1 MIPPAPLR
9 RTPLGRLA
17 GRLWLLA
24 GTTYLAC
31 ETIAAAAFPGYSYS
45 RNYISDLGVAAAG
58 VIDGRSVHSPLAAVM
73 NAGLLIDGALFVA
86 ASLIAA
92 YALRAQRMPVGRALP
107 LVGAAHGL
115 GTMLVGAVPE
125 GGAAAGPIPPLH
137 VIGAGL
143 SIVAGNAGLVMV
155 GIRGG
160 RLGAGRR
167 YRGAS
172 LMLGLFG
179 LANLAL
185 LAGNRAAGLALGPDG
200 LLERGSVYPIT
211 AWEVL
216 TGMVLL
222 EVWRKGRHS

>member
-1 MIPPAPLR
+1 MTPPNPLR

-125 GGAAAGPIPPLH
+125 GGAAAGPNRNGPP
-137 VIGAGL
+137 
-143 SIVAGNAGLVMV
+143 
-155 GIRGG
+155 
-160 RLGAGRR
+160 
-167 YRGAS
+167 
-172 LMLGLFG
+172 
-179 LANLAL
+179 
-185 LAGNRAAGLALGPDG
+185 
-200 LLERGSVYPIT
+200 
-211 AWEVL
+211 
-216 TGMVLL
+216 
-222 EVWRKGRHS
+222 